1 MLNLKISKEL
11 SYSMLL
17 FKLQD
22 DFSGNIQDFCYAID
36 SSSPWNGRLFV
47 QNCIA
52 EGILYVL
59 VTHPKSPNTVSQRYC
74 IDKDKLETKLLSIL
88 SV

>member
-22 DFSGNIQDFCYAID
+22 DLVEHQDFCYAID

-52 EGILYVL
+52 RYLIR
-59 VTHPKSPNTVSQRYC
+59 VS
-74 IDKDKLETKLLSIL
+74 DPS
-88 SV
+88 